1 MFKLENTTKN
11 KRIVKYPQTFTIYFV
26 FILFLLESDT
36 GLYGK
41 NMEIFFYVNNP
52 NIIFNC

>member
-26 FILFLLESDT
+26 FILFLLESGT